1 MAKITEGNKQQ
12 QIKFR
17 NQNNLGTLKLFIY
30 KIHNTV
36 NQILFATTLF
46 RDLLDTNGFATTKF
60 CD

>member
-46 RDLLDTNGFATTKF
+46 RDLLDTNGF
-60 CD
+60 D